1 MEQHNVFGGPIAPIE
16 ELKEPIV
23 NQQVVYN
30 RLPQNYFMQD
40 AEEQMDLDMAM
51 SDIKRMREGFVTYVN
66 EQNAGEQVAE
76 ITDILDP
83 QKFIER
89 HFGDEDP
96 DFLFQEV
103 LKEVPEPMIPPVSLD
118 IQEEPAPEQEL
129 QQDQLERA
137 EEAALSEQPVAVVPG
152 GGLWD
157 DPKEADPP
165 APLAAAQE
173 SNLITGE
180 TQLKDPKTVE

>member
-1 MEQHNVFGGPIAPIE
+1 MEQHNVFGGPVAQE
-16 ELKEPIV
+16 EETAQSMV

-30 RLPQNYFMQD
+30 RLPKNYFVQD

-66 EQNAGEQVAE
+66 EQNAGEQVTE
-76 ITDILDP
+76 ITDILNP

-103 LKEVPEPMIPPVSLD
+103 LKEVPEPIIQPVAED
-118 IQEEPAPEQEL
+118 VEEEPILEQEF
-129 QQDQLERA
+129 QGTELEPVA
-137 EEAALSEQPVAVVPG
+137 EVALAEQPVMMAQG
-152 GGLWD
+152 ANLWG
-157 DPKEADPP
+157 DPEEADSS
-165 APLAAAQE
+165 APISAAQK

-180 TQLKDPKTVE
+180 TQLKDPKMVE